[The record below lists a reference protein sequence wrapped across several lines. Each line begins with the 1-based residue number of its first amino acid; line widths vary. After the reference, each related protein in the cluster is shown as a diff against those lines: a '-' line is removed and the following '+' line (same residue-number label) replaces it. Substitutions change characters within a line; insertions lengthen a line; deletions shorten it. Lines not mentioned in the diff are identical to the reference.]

1 MVKASNGKNF
11 FSEMTRVQ
19 MPALVHLTRL
29 GYTYYGRIFEDMA
42 DTIYDPNTNILK
54 DVFISQFKELNP
66 DHECEAE
73 QTLKAIRQE
82 LDNDDLGK
90 CFYARLTAI
99 SPIKLIDYQNPNNN
113 VYHCTAEFTCK
124 NGQDEFRPNITLSVK
139 NSPRVSNRVSYGIP
153 RAAVKQPPKNE
164 IRPF

>member
-1 MVKASNGKNF
+1 MAKASNGKNF
-11 FSEMTRVQ
+11 FNEMTRVQ

-42 DTIYDPNTNILK
+42 DTIYDPDTNILK

-66 DHECEAE
+66 DHKCEAE

-90 CFYARLTAI
+90 CFMLGL
-99 SPIKLIDYQNPNNN
+99 PQFLP
-113 VYHCTAEFTCK
+113 
-124 NGQDEFRPNITLSVK
+124 
-139 NSPRVSNRVSYGIP
+139 
-153 RAAVKQPPKNE
+153 
-164 IRPF
+164 